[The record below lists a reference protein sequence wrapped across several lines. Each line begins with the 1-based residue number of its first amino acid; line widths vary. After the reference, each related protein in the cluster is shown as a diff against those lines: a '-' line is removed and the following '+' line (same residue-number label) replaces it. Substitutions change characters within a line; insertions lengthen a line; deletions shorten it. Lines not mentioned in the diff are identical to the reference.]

1 MSGGMKGGQA
11 AHSVTAPRPSL
22 LLSWPSLLLLVL
34 GHATGAAQT
43 TATDPPAHPGSL
55 YGRPL
60 TFEQLHSRLRAG
72 VLECDR
78 SRFALRTV
86 VQARNQRH
94 EGQDWLALKL
104 SGTTGSGT
112 LLGPLERPATPE
124 QLRSLVGQERCSPP

>member
-1 MSGGMKGGQA
+1 MAALAAPIACMS
-11 AHSVTAPRPSL
+11 VL
-22 LLSWPSLLLLVL
+22 LAVLWPLS
-34 GHATGAAQT
+34 AAAQT
-43 TATDPPAHPGSL
+43 REPPSVHGLSL
-55 YGRPL
+55 PTPI
-60 TFEQLHSRLRAG
+60 TFEQAHSRLRAG

-94 EGQDWLALKL
+94 AGQDWLALQL

>member
-1 MSGGMKGGQA
+1 MMGRQA
-11 AHSVTAPRPSL
+11 AQSVTALRPSL
-22 LLSWPSLLLLVL
+22 SLSLGLSLLLLL
-34 GHATGAAQT
+34 GHTTGAAQT

-55 YGRPL
+55 YARPL

-94 EGQDWLALKL
+94 AGQDWLAMQL
-104 SGTTGSGT
+104 SGTTSADT

-124 QLRSLVGQERCSPP
+124 QLRSVVGQERCSPP